1 MIPYAD
7 VSGYKEIEALLQ
19 NRYVWSEGGFWAG
32 GEEDM
37 GATEAEEVEG
47 WREACHGGWMGGFP
61 VDLGGEEEDGGRV
74 MAEEEVVAEPV
85 KKGKK
90 RASEVVG
97 GQAAS
102 KGKKRGRKSAV

>member
-7 VSGYKEIEALLQ
+7 VSGYKEIEALLH

-61 VDLGGEEEDGGRV
+61 VDLGVEEEGGMV
-74 MAEEEVVAEPV
+74 LEEEVVVAEPV